1 MFAEIATTVNAI
13 NDVGSLSHLLSA
25 VCMLLTGVFAVV
37 VAAPALPTHRK
48 MTYKQWLKVPDMP
61 IQRDTAR
68 HADEAWWLERLCEAH
83 LTVHMV
89 VLPDGS
95 EYKADGHTRTY
106 MWANDMTDQVPEH
119 LNVEVHYARDMEH
132 AKQIYKQ
139 YDGAGQTKNAGD
151 QFYSAMKEFGIPM
164 TSKMFKNGSGLVSS
178 IKEAYR
184 HVCRAYGVE
193 MTREFKRNML
203 ERAIEFFKPQ
213 LIALDALEP
222 KASRNGG
229 PNFKGPVAAAFILAH
244 FKYSELD
251 KRVDEVVE
259 FFDRYNK
266 DLGCKSGRKY
276 DAVHS
281 LSLTMKIGAGGGEV
295 QRVERTAEILGA
307 VERWLGAKGK
317 GCNWS
322 RLSSVDM
329 DSYLSRET
337 ARKSSISQLTRF
349 NREKKRLT
357 R

>member
-1 MFAEIATTVNAI
+1 MFADIAHFDANNLA
-13 NDVGSLSHLLSA
+13 HLVSA
-25 VCMLLTGVFAVV
+25 VCMLAMGFAAV
-37 VAAPALPTHRK
+37 VAAGPQAPTQRR
-48 MTYKQWLKVPDMP
+48 MSYKQWLEIPDMP
-61 IQRDTAR
+61 IQRDTPR
-68 HADEAWWLERLCEAH
+68 HADEAWWLETLCEAH
-83 LTVHMV
+83 YTVHMV
-89 VLPDGS
+89 VLPDGT

-106 MWANDMTDQVPEH
+106 MWANDMTDRVPDF
-119 LNVEVHYARDMEH
+119 LNVQVHHARDMEH

-151 QFYSAMKEFGIPM
+151 QFYSAMKEYGVPM
-164 TSKMFKNGSGLVSS
+164 TSKLFKNGSGLVSS

-193 MTREFKRNML
+193 LTREFKRVML

-213 LIALDALEP
+213 LVALDAIDP

-229 PNFKGPVAAAFILAH
+229 PNFKGPVSTAFILAH
-244 FKYSELD
+244 FKYSELGA
-251 KRVDEVVE
+251 RVDEVVE

-281 LSLTMKIGAGGGEV
+281 VSVTMAVGAGGGES
-295 QRVERTAEILGA
+295 QRTERTGEILGA

-329 DSYLSRET
+329 DSYLSREQARKT
-337 ARKSSISQLTRF
+337 SIAQLARYSRARKSITR
-349 NREKKRLT
+349 
-357 R
+357 

>member
-1 MFAEIATTVNAI
+1 MFAEIAMNA
-13 NDVGSLSHLLSA
+13 DLGSWHHLIGALFTLCAA
-25 VCMLLTGVFAVV
+25 VAVV
-37 VAAPALPTHRK
+37 VSAAPQAPTQRR
-48 MTYKQWLKVPDMP
+48 MTYKQWLAVPDMP
-61 IQRDTAR
+61 IQRDTPR
-68 HADEAWWLERLCEAH
+68 HADEAWWLEKLCEAH
-83 LTVHMV
+83 YTVHMV
-89 VLPDGS
+89 VLPDGT

-106 MWANDMTDQVPEH
+106 MWANDMTDRVPEH
-119 LNVEVHYARDMEH
+119 LNVQVHYVRDMEH

-151 QFYSAMKEFGIPM
+151 QFYSAMKEFGVPM

-193 MTREFKRNML
+193 MTRELKRVML

-213 LIALDALEP
+213 LVALDAVDP

-229 PNFKGPVAAAFILAH
+229 PNFKGPVATAFILAH
-244 FKYSELD
+244 FKYSELGSQL
-251 KRVDEVVE
+251 DEVYE

-281 LSLTMKIGAGGGEV
+281 VSITMKIGAGGGES

-307 VERWLGAKGK
+307 VERWLSSKGK

-329 DSYLSRET
+329 DSYLNREQ
-337 ARKSSISQLTRF
+337 ARKTSISQLLRYS
-349 NREKKRLT
+349 REKKNLT